1 MSEPSRTDLIRRR
14 AYELYLAR
22 ATDQGAEEGGDFD
35 DWLTAEREVA
45 DREEHQIQAHG
56 PDELEMAKDAKGE
69 ASCHK

>member
-1 MSEPSRTDLIRRR
+1 MSETSRTDLIRRR

-22 ATDQGAEEGGDFD
+22 NTERGWDEGGDWD

-56 PDELEMAKDAKGE
+56 PDELEMAEDVKGE
-69 ASCHK
+69 VSCHK